1 MVGKIATDFFESV
14 AALPRRCLFYLRV
27 CTTIVY
33 PRSEFRMRTLN
44 PYGEDDSDL
53 VRRFA
58 IREDGTARYPILE
71 QDRSNVVDLAEG
83 VAAVGRR

>member
-1 MVGKIATDFFESV
+1 
-14 AALPRRCLFYLRV
+14 
-27 CTTIVY
+27 
-33 PRSEFRMRTLN
+33 MRTLN